1 MGEESKLS
9 KLYFRKRENWFK
21 ELLYKIKILKP
32 KYKELGK
39 IIETKKIK
47 SCEMCV
53 KKKTMECPNSSL
65 CYNKENRPYFKS
77 RLERSDT

>member
-9 KLYFRKRENWFK
+9 KLLYFRKRENWFK

-39 IIETKKIK
+39 VKEII
-47 SCEMCV
+47 
-53 KKKTMECPNSSL
+53 
-65 CYNKENRPYFKS
+65 
-77 RLERSDT
+77 LERSK

>member
-9 KLYFRKRENWFK
+9 KLLYLRKRENWFK

-39 IIETKKIK
+39 I
-47 SCEMCV
+47 
-53 KKKTMECPNSSL
+53 
-65 CYNKENRPYFKS
+65 KEINIGK
-77 RLERSDT
+77 E

>member
-39 IIETKKIK
+39 IKEINIEGANNIWEDIQIKK
-47 SCEMCV
+47 
-53 KKKTMECPNSSL
+53 
-65 CYNKENRPYFKS
+65 
-77 RLERSDT
+77 